1 MSLPSTTA
9 LIAGGCALV
18 AGALISIQPVLNGR
32 LGQLLGSPIKA
43 ALVSF
48 MAGVAVLF
56 LILLASGARPPS
68 AETASRVPLY
78 LWFVGGTLGAFFVA
92 SSAWSAPRVG
102 VGMFLALVVAS
113 QLICA
118 LALDHFGAFG
128 MTERPLTLA
137 RAIGVALLIGG
148 AALVTRG

>member
-1 MSLPSTTA
+1 MSLPSSTA
-9 LIAGGCALV
+9 LIAGGCALL
-18 AGALISIQPVLNGR
+18 AGALVSIQPVFNGR
-32 LGQLLGSPIKA
+32 LGQLLGSPLKA

-48 MAGVAVLF
+48 TAGVAVL
-56 LILLASGARPPS
+56 LTILLIFGARPPS
-68 AETASRVPLY
+68 AETASRVPIY
-78 LWFVGGTLGAFFVA
+78 LWFVGGALGAFFVT

-118 LALDHFGAFG
+118 VTLDHFGAFG

-137 RAIGVALLIGG
+137 RIAGVALLIGG